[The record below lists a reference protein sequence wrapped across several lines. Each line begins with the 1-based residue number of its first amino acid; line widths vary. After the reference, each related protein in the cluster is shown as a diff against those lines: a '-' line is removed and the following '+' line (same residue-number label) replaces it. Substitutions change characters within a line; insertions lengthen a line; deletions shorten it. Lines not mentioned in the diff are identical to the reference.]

1 MFLDHSR
8 KVSRKKSTQI
18 RLAAVSAAVLTCFLV
33 YLLYLV
39 SRPGYSELQPA
50 ALSRSDLLVAMT
62 ATTQRM
68 LLPEATRAWREGV
81 PTVIVMETG
90 YDLVNTSKAFQEGT
104 TSHLET
110 FADYPDLTDRHFK
123 LGDMRACMAPFIA
136 NNTAGIDSYKWML
149 FGDDDTVF
157 YVDNILRML
166 ETLDHTMPYI
176 LSDHIW
182 FPTDLENFD
191 MSQYLHPNRIA
202 PRCLPCNYTDPA
214 EGPPNNKTYVGF
226 RAPRACPCTPKDVCA
241 SDNLGLF
248 ADGDCNPRRFHWF
261 WPHGG
266 AGMIFSQGLMR
277 MRGFDQIEQAVRNM
291 DWGHQGAG
299 DMAIAYIF
307 WEEFGI
313 MATDPGYGYFRP
325 GINLFDPGWRL
336 TPDGHDTGTH
346 AAAVMD
352 RQACLPHLSIQF
364 EMALQGWCNEECE
377 DQLQHLI
384 SVHLGARES
393 AWHHRDIRKALKHH
407 PSQAAAD
414 DEDLGHMHVGLFL
427 HTRLAY
433 LFKQYSAARRLSRVA
448 WMSHVYD
455 PSDPPI

>member
-1 MFLDHSR
+1 MFLDQNRKLPRRNSSR
-8 KVSRKKSTQI
+8 YK
-18 RLAAVSAAVLTCFLV
+18 AAAVLTAVLTCCIV
-33 YLLYLV
+33 PLLYLV
-39 SRPGYSELQPA
+39 SRPGYSEQHKTGLT
-50 ALSRSDLLVAMT
+50 RSDLLVAMT
-62 ATTQRM
+62 GTTQRM

-90 YDLVNTSKAFQEGT
+90 YDLTNTSTAFQQGT
-104 TSHLET
+104 TSHLEQ
-110 FADYPDLTDRHFK
+110 FADYPDLTDRSFK
-123 LGDMRACMAPFIA
+123 MGDMRACMAPFIA
-136 NNTAGIDSYKWML
+136 NNTAGIDSYKWIL

-157 YVDNILRML
+157 YVDNALRML

-182 FPTDLENFD
+182 FPTDLKNFD
-191 MSQYLHPNRIA
+191 MSQYQHPNRIA

-214 EGPPNNKTYVGF
+214 EGPPSNKTYVGF
-226 RAPRACPCTPKDVCA
+226 RAPRACPCKPEDVCK

-248 ADGDCNPRRFHWF
+248 ADGNCNPARFHWF

-277 MRGFDQIEQAVRNM
+277 MRSYEDIELAVRSM
-291 DWGHQGAG
+291 GWAHQGAG
-299 DMAIAYIF
+299 DMAIAHIF
-307 WEEFGI
+307 WDEFGI

-325 GINLFDPGWRL
+325 TINLFDPGWRL
-336 TPDGHDTGTH
+336 TPDGHDMGTH
-346 AAAVMD
+346 AAGVMD
-352 RQACLPHLSIQF
+352 RF

-393 AWHHRDIRKALKHH
+393 AWHHADVRKALKHH

-427 HTRLAY
+427 HTRLAL
-433 LFKQYSAARRLSRVA
+433 LFRQYSSARRISRLP

-455 PSDPPI
+455 TSDPPL

>member
-8 KVSRKKSTQI
+8 KVSRKKSTQF
-18 RLAAVSAAVLTCFLV
+18 RLAAISAAVLTCLLV

-39 SRPGYSELQPA
+39 SRPGYSERQPA
-50 ALSRSDLLVAMT
+50 VLSRSDLLVAMT

-90 YDLVNTSKAFQEGT
+90 YHLDNTSKAFQEGT

-136 NNTAGIDSYKWML
+136 NNTAGIESYKWML

-182 FPTDLENFD
+182 FPTDLE
-191 MSQYLHPNRIA
+191 S
-202 PRCLPCNYTDPA
+202 
-214 EGPPNNKTYVGF
+214 
-226 RAPRACPCTPKDVCA
+226 
-241 SDNLGLF
+241 
-248 ADGDCNPRRFHWF
+248 
-261 WPHGG
+261 

-277 MRGFDQIEQAVRNM
+277 MRGYDQIEQAVRNM

-307 WEEFGI
+307 WEQFGI

-352 RQACLPHLSIQF
+352 RF

-455 PSDPPI
+455 PSDPPV